1 MTDLKVLSGHWRV
14 EFGHQ
19 SMLKQHALLQRCGR
33 LTERCDH
40 SSSGHFFRL
49 IPEYEWHHKA
59 GRIVQHRSQDTA
71 PLAIAAQLIVVSN
84 LRETTNGTAETRP
97 KYSRNGRTGTCTT
110 TRLRQSGQ

>member
-49 IPEYEWHHKA
+49 IPSTK
-59 GRIVQHRSQDTA
+59 SQGGMSSPTQITRHCASSNSRRPDA
-71 PLAIAAQLIVVSN
+71 DCAAKKCCSG
-84 LRETTNGTAETRP
+84 ETMTVPRP
-97 KYSRNGRTGTCTT
+97 GEA
-110 TRLRQSGQ
+110 